1 LVDSLER
8 GSHPLDATT
17 RCTHYRGSA
26 EGDRVIEYAFF
37 PCIFIA
43 IGVGFW
49 LGLKCA
55 VYAKKDDDDELRR
68 EYEESSESAPTGE
81 RA

>member
-1 LVDSLER
+1 
-8 GSHPLDATT
+8 
-17 RCTHYRGSA
+17 
-26 EGDRVIEYAFF
+26 VIEYAFF